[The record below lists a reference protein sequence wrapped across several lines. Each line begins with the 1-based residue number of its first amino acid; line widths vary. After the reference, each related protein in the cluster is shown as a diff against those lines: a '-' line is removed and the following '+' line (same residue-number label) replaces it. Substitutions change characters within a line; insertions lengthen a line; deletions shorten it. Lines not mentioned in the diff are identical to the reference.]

1 MARAEV
7 VMGALGAPQEP
18 AQTAPLAQ
26 RRQLGVASREDL
38 PRVALVP
45 HVPDDAVARR
55 VEDVQQRDRELD
67 HAEPRADVAAGLGDD
82 VDEPLPHFGSE
93 HGELLRGE
101 PLDVFGTADGIEQGH
116 QFGRVTM

>member
-1 MARAEV
+1 MLSSIVLANSTSRGPPTRCDAFSIIALTRSRMRLVIGRA
-7 VMGALGAPQEP
+7 LRAPQES
-18 AQTAPLAQ
+18 AQAAPLAQ

-67 HAEPRADVAAGLGDD
+67 HAEPRADVTAGLGDD
-82 VDEPLPHFGSE
+82 VDEPLP
-93 HGELLRGE
+93 
-101 PLDVFGTADGIEQGH
+101 D
-116 QFGRVTM
+116 